1 MNFYSR
7 DMENIEIPF
16 SSNPIPIYIFDIE
29 TLNILEV
36 NKTMLNLYGY
46 TREEMLAMTIK
57 DLRKN
62 SEVPKLYKTLEEI
75 KTSSQRIAEDLGTWK
90 HVDKDGNPI
99 YIRATFSSLIHHGKN
114 SRAVFIQDVTKE
126 SELQEELKTERDI
139 LNKILTKLPGAFYI
153 VNKKGEIIR
162 WNKKMVTITGYK
174 AKEISKSNIF
184 DLFPSYEIK
193 KVQKTFS
200 RVFSKGFAEMEAVT
214 KTKSGDEIP
223 FYFAA
228 SSINYQGQDCLIG
241 ISVDISET
249 IKYKKRLEESIKEK
263 ETLLSEIH
271 HRVKNNLAVISS
283 LMELHL
289 MENENDEVKRIL
301 RESQNRIKSIA
312 LTHEQLYKEQKFGE
326 INYSENIRRLIQ
338 NIKDTFNTSINF
350 DLDLDNIDLNLNLAL
365 PASLL
370 INEIVTNAIIHAF
383 EDGQENTISVHLKKK
398 EDHIHLRVKD
408 NGKGMLENYNEKKSN
423 TLGMQLIN
431 VLADQIDA
439 EMNHYND
446 AGTVYEFQFK
456 NSDIKGIGNRYLS

>member
-1 MNFYSR
+1 
-7 DMENIEIPF
+7 MENIEIPF

-36 NKTMLNLYGY
+36 NNAMLDLYGY
-46 TREEMLAMTIK
+46 TRDEMLSMTIK
-57 DLRKN
+57 GLREN
-62 SEVPKLYKTLEEI
+62 SEVSKLLQTLEEI
-75 KTSSQRIAEDLGTWK
+75 KCTSLQVSKDLGTWK
-90 HVDKDGNPI
+90 HIDKDGNTI
-99 YIRATFSSLIHHGKN
+99 YIRATFSSLAHHGKN

-126 SELQEELKTERDI
+126 SELQEKLKTERDI
-139 LNKILTKLPGAFYI
+139 LNKILKKLPGAFYI
-153 VNKKGEIIR
+153 VNKKGDILR
-162 WNKKMVTITGYK
+162 WNKKMEAITGYE
-174 AKEISKSNIF
+174 AKEISGLNIF
-184 DLFPSYEIK
+184 DLSPNHEMHKIRK
-193 KVQKTFS
+193 AFS
-200 RVFSKGFAEMEAVT
+200 QVFSKGFAEIESVT
-214 KTKSGDEIP
+214 KTKSGGEIP
-223 FYFAA
+223 FYFVA
-228 SSINYQGQDCLIG
+228 STINYQGQDCVIG

-249 IKYKKRLEESIKEK
+249 LKYKKQLEESIKEK

-271 HRVKNNLAVISS
+271 HRVKNNLAIISS

-312 LTHEQLYKEQKFGE
+312 LTHEQLYNEQKFSE

-338 NIKDTFNTSINF
+338 NIKDTFNTSVKF

-398 EDHIHLRVKD
+398 DDHIHLRVKD
-408 NGKGMLENYNEKKSN
+408 NGKGMLENHEGKKSD

-446 AGTVYEFQFK
+446 AGTVYEFQFQ
-456 NSDIKGIGNRYLS
+456 NNDTKGIGNRYLSK